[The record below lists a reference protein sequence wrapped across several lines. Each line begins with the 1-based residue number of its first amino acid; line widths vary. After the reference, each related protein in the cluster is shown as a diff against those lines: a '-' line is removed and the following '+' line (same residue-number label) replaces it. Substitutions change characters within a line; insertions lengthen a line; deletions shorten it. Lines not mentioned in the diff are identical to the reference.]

1 MNAAYA
7 DDCRIETRFV
17 WARCAAENVRAMQ
30 ALIKAFQND
39 NWDGTRQAAPRKK
52 HARRSSHR

>member
-1 MNAAYA
+1 MNVAYT

-17 WARCAAENVRAMQ
+17 WARCGAENARAMQ

-39 NWDGTRQAAPRKK
+39 GWDGARETAPRKR
-52 HARRSSHR
+52 HSRRANR